1 MNNYVADRVAGQLLT
16 DPYGGAITDDNARD
30 VRRSMPRRA
39 AQALPTPSS
48 LPSVAPLPM
57 VNGGDVAAM
66 PGQSPVITVR
76 QMGADDRVVGG
87 LESPRRVAMPMAR
100 PQARN
105 APMPMAKPG
114 AAPAGTQDNVS
125 VAGGAAD
132 KNQGVISA
140 DNSSEIKDGTP
151 MTQGSGNPQS
161 LTDALTNNAHAAQP
175 GQARSEAAM
184 GPGTHE
190 YNPSPREAFDNQIGP
205 KNAQDTRDILSAVLP
220 LMSTIMGLGTGLMRG
235 GLKPDYQ
242 NGTVIPPG
250 KGGPAGAAG
259 PGINQT
265 IDAVRRQAPSGVMD
279 ARLAANPRAAALA
292 GRSGNPAVAGPS
304 RTAVAGPATQKAL
317 PAPRKA
323 LPAPEAPPNKPY
335 AGNSSQVYG
344 KQTVT
349 AAPAGRRA
357 GVSRTTARGVAPGSK
372 KPNLSKDRVVQ
383 GLESPKTVGKRPATK
398 RGNRSDKKASSK

>member
-39 AQALPTPSS
+39 AQALPTPM
-48 LPSVAPLPM
+48 VAPLPM
-57 VNGGDVAAM
+57 ANGGDIAAM

-76 QMGADDRVVGG
+76 QMGADDRVAGG
-87 LESPRRVAMPMAR
+87 LESPRRVA
-100 PQARN
+100 
-105 APMPMAKPG
+105 MPMAKPG

-205 KNAQDTRDILSAVLP
+205 KNAQDTRDILSVVLP

-242 NGTVIPPG
+242 NGTVIPPN
-250 KGGPAGAAG
+250 KGGPAGTAG

-292 GRSGNPAVAGPS
+292 GRSGTPAVAGAG
-304 RTAVAGPATQKAL
+304 RTAVAGPAAQKAL

-357 GVSRTTARGVAPGSK
+357 GVSRTTARGAASGSK
-372 KPNLSKDRVVQ
+372 KPNLSKNKVVQ

>member
-39 AQALPTPSS
+39 AQALQVSLQAPT
-48 LPSVAPLPM
+48 VAPLPM

-76 QMGADDRVVGG
+76 QMGADDRVVAG

-114 AAPAGTQDNVS
+114 AA
-125 VAGGAAD
+125 D

-140 DNSSEIKDGTP
+140 DNSSEVHDGTP

-161 LTDALTNNAHAAQP
+161 LTDALTNNAHAAQL

-190 YNPSPREAFDNQIGP
+190 YNPSPREAFDNEIGP

-220 LMSTIMGLGTGLMRG
+220 LMSTIMSLGTGLMRG
-235 GLKPDYQ
+235 GLHPDYLD
-242 NGTVIPPG
+242 GTIIPPN
-250 KGGPAGAAG
+250 KGGPAGTAG

-292 GRSGNPAVAGPS
+292 GRSGNPAVAVPS
-304 RTAVAGPATQKAL
+304 RTAITGPATQKAL

-323 LPAPEAPPNKPY
+323 LPAPKAPPNKPY

-357 GVSRTTARGVAPGSK
+357 GVSRTTARGAAPGSK
-372 KPNLSKDRVVQ
+372 KPNRSKDKVVQ
-383 GLESPKTVGKRPATK
+383 GLESPKTVGKRSATK
-398 RGNRSDKKASSK
+398 RGKRSDKKASSK